1 MKEYLVD
8 FRRVYGETKKAVIM
22 ETLKHLF
29 SNGYSW
35 KSGTKEIEPVKN
47 MCIDYLIIFTT
58 YNEYA
63 SCPYEVI

>member
-1 MKEYLVD
+1 
-8 FRRVYGETKKAVIM
+8 M

-29 SNGYSW
+29 SSGYNW
-35 KSGTKEIEPVKN
+35 KNGTKEIESVKN

-63 SCPYEVI
+63 SCPYEVISLEKLLTEVI